1 MAGKFVNTQSLKTT
15 MNSNIESSVLKILNN
30 PYYYFSDKKS
40 SSCTYYNLNT
50 TMTTLDEAT
59 RSNYAEIGFNSPLRF
74 NKVTGFLLFGVT
86 KMEPNLDI
94 NEFGL
99 ESSDILGEALV
110 LPYTIIPYP
119 GDYFV
124 LDQIKSKKQYFFRV
138 TQVNPNTLETGATM
152 YKINYTLKS
161 SDGLRDIEPQV
172 VKRYKFVPSNM
183 GTNFASLMEEETY
196 NTALDMQD
204 LTTKM
209 KDNYVSLFYDPRIQS
224 FSFIKRKTG
233 YDDPNFFEGGCD
245 CYYGEAGFHVYD
257 PYLIAFLQ
265 RNKIIDGASEYLYVQ
280 QAMYLPSTFDVE
292 YDRTIFHSIETQDIT
307 SHIGKFAGNLI
318 LCRQTLS
325 LMYAYPDDYYY
336 MDYTKLRHKL
346 HVIDI
351 FGDPSFGDRLKNN
364 NKTGTDVL
372 KDIIIGFMNGEG
384 VTEQNLVDLKH
395 LDYVKS
401 MEMYY
406 LLPFVIFILEQG
418 IQSSLSGD
426 GEAVSADGNALL
438 PQGVINPRTE
448 SST

>member
-15 MNSNIESSVLKILNN
+15 MNSNIESSVIKILNN

-86 KMEPNLDI
+86 KMEPNLDV

-119 GDYFV
+119 GDYFT
-124 LDQIKSKKQYFFRV
+124 LDQIKSKKKYLFRV

-152 YKINYTLKS
+152 YKINYSLKT

-172 VKRYKFVPSNM
+172 VKRYKFVPTNM
-183 GTNFASLMEEETY
+183 GTNFSSIMEEDTY
-196 NTALDMQD
+196 NNAVDLQD

-224 FSFIKRKTG
+224 FSFIRRTTG
-233 YDDPNFFEGGCD
+233 YQDPNFYNGGCD
-245 CYYGEAGFHVYD
+245 CYFGEAGFHVYD

-265 RNKIIDGASEYLYVQ
+265 KNKIIEGASEYLYVQ
-280 QAMYLPSTFDVE
+280 QAMYLPASFEVD
-292 YDRTIFHSIETQDIT
+292 YDRTIFHSIETKDI
-307 SHIGKFAGNLI
+307 SNHIGKFAGNLL
-318 LCRQTLS
+318 LCRQALS

-336 MDYTKLRHKL
+336 MDYTKIRHKL
-346 HVIDI
+346 HVLDI
-351 FGDPSFGDRLKNN
+351 FGDPGFGDRIINN
-364 NKTGTDVL
+364 EKTGNDVL
-372 KDIIIGFMNGEG
+372 KDILIGFMNGESI
-384 VTEQNLVDLKH
+384 TEENIHDLKH

-401 MEMYY
+401 MEQYY
-406 LLPFVIFILEQG
+406 LLPIMIFILEQSIQDSLTPG
-418 IQSSLSGD
+418 ATETNPDGTEAAMPGYIVPQTQSS
-426 GEAVSADGNALL
+426 
-438 PQGVINPRTE
+438 
-448 SST
+448 